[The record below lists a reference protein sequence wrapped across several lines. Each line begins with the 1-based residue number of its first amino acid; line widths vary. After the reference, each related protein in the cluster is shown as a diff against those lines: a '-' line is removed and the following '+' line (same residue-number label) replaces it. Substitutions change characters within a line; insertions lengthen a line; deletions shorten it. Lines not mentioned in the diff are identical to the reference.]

1 MIEALDVPLIYTSKG
16 NLPEAD
22 LQFEP
27 IWEDTP
33 DYVKLRLVYRLG
45 DEVVKESAFVLSKRG
60 LSTDSVAQSFV

>member
-16 NLPEAD
+16 NLPEAS

-33 DYVKLRLVYRLG
+33 DYVKLRLIYRLG

-60 LSTDSVAQSFV
+60 LATDSVAQSFV

>member
-1 MIEALDVPLIYTSKG
+1 MDIPLIYTSKG

-22 LQFEP
+22 LQFDP

-33 DYVKLRLVYRLG
+33 DYTKLRLVYRLG

-60 LSTDSVAQSFV
+60 LDSSAVAQSFV

>member
-27 IWEDTP
+27 IWEDAP
-33 DYVKLRLVYRLG
+33 DYTKLRLVYRLDG
-45 DEVVKESAFVLSKRG
+45 EIVKESAFVLSKRG